1 MASNAGML
9 CSVSQAVQLATQC
22 FIKRCGRSHSIS
34 TAVTQSLPVIFK
46 TWLEEHLKCLSFG
59 MARGYF
65 PVNGMLRSL
74 DWKSLIVERTVFF
87 TGSFVFHRQL
97 ELRLELL
104 RFWGLS
110 SAVSTQSFR
119 RPALTR
125 INAIFTFITNQHS
138 NAERRTRV
146 CMNDKLLNW
155 TYLLWIEGYPADIS
169 IMVVWVFTLVLR
181 YYSNGQPSHS
191 WVCCLLFTSSLSQ
204 GELTVIRRWVM
215 IQGSEGILLLCC
227 WFRINSHLN
236 HRGSYIFQR

>member
-1 MASNAGML
+1 MSLVWYGPRIFS
-9 CSVSQAVQLATQC
+9 C
-22 FIKRCGRSHSIS
+22 KRDAKEFRLK
-34 TAVTQSLPVIFK
+34 VTYCRK
-46 TWLEEHLKCLSFG
+46 DCL
-59 MARGYF
+59 
-65 PVNGMLRSL
+65 
-74 DWKSLIVERTVFF
+74 F

-204 GELTVIRRWVM
+204 GELTVIRRWVNDTR
-215 IQGSEGILLLCC
+215 IWRNPASLLLVQNKQPSEPP
-227 WFRINSHLN
+227 WKLHLPAVVELTEALTSHT
-236 HRGSYIFQR
+236 HTHWK